1 MPAIA
6 LFRLIPLLLLLCV
19 GCKGVA
25 VDSVRDPEADLS
37 KLRTFDWLPTATTE
51 HIAASGSPMV
61 ELLGAELQAKGLK
74 MSKEK
79 PDLLVAIHRTID
91 GTLNTRS
98 SGYEVKSG
106 RIARYTLQEGMLV
119 IDLITAADKQSVW
132 RGTATGAFRADAL
145 PEERRAL
152 LTTLLHDMLA
162 DYPSLH

>member
-6 LFRLIPLLLLLCV
+6 LCRLIPLLLLLCV

-25 VDSVRDPEADLS
+25 VESVRDPEVDFS
-37 KLRTFDWLPTATTE
+37 KLRTFDWLPTASAEQITGR
-51 HIAASGSPMV
+51 GSPLV
-61 ELLGAELQAKGLK
+61 ELLGAELEAKGLK
-74 MSKEK
+74 QTKEK
-79 PDLLVAIHRTID
+79 PDLLVAVHRTIE

-119 IDLITAADKQSVW
+119 VDLVTAADRQSVW
-132 RGTATGAFRADAL
+132 RGTATGAFRAEAL
-145 PEERRAL
+145 PEERRAFL
-152 LTTLLHDMLA
+152 SSLLHDLMA